1 MKKLRPVKI
10 NAFLFAKMLAYY
22 KEGDLAIDEV
32 AEQTGLHISTV
43 RNYTNELH
51 RAGVVHIVQWKRDAG
66 GRPSRRVFM
75 LGGGKDAKRP
85 TQTRA
90 EIARRYKERYK
101 QRVKLKEAN
110 EFLYGESTRWT
121 NHIS

>member
-1 MKKLRPVKI
+1 MGRKRLVKI

-22 KEGDLAIDEV
+22 KEGELAVDEV

-51 RAGVVHIVQWKRDAG
+51 RAGVIHIVQWKRDAG

-75 LGGGKDAKRP
+75 LGEGRDARRP

-101 QRVKLKEAN
+101 QRVQMKEVN
-110 EFLYGESTRWT
+110 DFLYGGARD
-121 NHIS
+121 